1 MPGLLHLSSFSNTT
15 LNYFK
20 NNLDTSILK
29 LFKTIMSLPKFL
41 HLPIW
46 TILITAFWANMQ
58 IQAADPTRFAKQ
70 IDTWGAQDAQ
80 NPPPKGLSL
89 FIGSSSIRMW
99 STLSK
104 DFPELT
110 TLNRGFGGSW
120 TQDVL
125 HYYDRIVKPYEPS
138 KIIFYCGEN
147 DIAGGE
153 APQVPF
159 KNFKIFVDR
168 VRQAKPCTEIYYI
181 PMKPSPK
188 RWNLWAKYEE
198 GNQRIRSFCEKN
210 NIHYLHTIPQKML
223 KNDGTPNPDI
233 FIKDKLHMNAKGYKI
248 WAEEIHK
255 ALKK

>member
-1 MPGLLHLSSFSNTT
+1 MHLLKIVHLTVLASLLTSFLVS
-15 LNYFK
+15 K
-20 NNLDTSILK
+20 
-29 LFKTIMSLPKFL
+29 P
-41 HLPIW
+41 
-46 TILITAFWANMQ
+46 
-58 IQAADPTRFAKQ
+58 IQAADPARFAKQ
-70 IDTWGAQDAQ
+70 IDAWTEQDSK
-80 NPPPKGLSL
+80 NPPKKGLSL
-89 FIGSSSIRMW
+89 FVGSSSIRMW
-99 STLSK
+99 STLSA

-159 KNFKIFVDR
+159 NNFKIFVDH
-168 VRQAKPCTEIYYI
+168 VRKAKPCTEIYYI

-188 RWNLWAKYEE
+188 RWSLWPKYEE
-198 GNQRIRSFCEKN
+198 GNQLIRKFCEMN
-210 NIHYLHTIPQKML
+210 GIHYLHTIPQKML
-223 KNDGTPNPDI
+223 KKDGTPNPDI
-233 FIKDKLHMNAKGYKI
+233 FIQDRLHMNAKGYRI